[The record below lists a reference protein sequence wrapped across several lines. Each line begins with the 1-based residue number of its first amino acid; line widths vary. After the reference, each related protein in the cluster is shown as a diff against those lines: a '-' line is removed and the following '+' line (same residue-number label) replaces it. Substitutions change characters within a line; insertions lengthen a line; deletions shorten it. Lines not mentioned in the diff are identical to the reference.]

1 MHISNLTLADIL
13 TRDVACIDID
23 ASAEAARQQLCEP
36 TIGAVVVLAGMR
48 PVGVITGRD
57 WVRGYAQGMR
67 SVREVMGPMWVEPMH
82 ADYRGAYRRMVMGA
96 VRLGVV
102 VDAAG
107 ELAGIVTEE
116 NFMRHLGTEF
126 LWHLRHVDQAMTQ
139 EVLVLEVP
147 ALASVAL
154 QQLDATAS
162 SCLVLMANGVPVGM
176 LTERDWVRWLPM
188 LQPDTPV
195 TAIMSRPI
203 ETVQANASLV
213 QAYDQMSARRMSQLV
228 VLDGRGNLQGLLR
241 RQDIVRLIYERWVE
255 RLQSQE
261 QLHLLHAF
269 LDHSSEAFFVS
280 RVTDGRL
287 VYVNQQCCTF
297 SGYTQAELLR
307 MRVQDIS
314 DIYTTDTFTER
325 LQEYRRVGRLVF
337 ETKHRCADGR
347 HVPVE
352 VSLSYV
358 TGPLGDHTVGVVR
371 SLEERERIA
380 LSLLEAEDRWKF
392 AIEATDR
399 GVWDWHVQTD
409 HIYLSPKW
417 KGMLGF
423 ESDELPSQIGSWWS
437 HIHPDD
443 FAGVQE
449 AIDRHVRGEVDV
461 YRCDHRLRCKDG
473 AYRWVQSRGKVVT
486 RDAEGQALRMI
497 GTHTDITERKRIDA
511 ELALRERMARSLLL
525 LSQALERAQTLKE
538 IQQAAQH
545 EVQLI
550 LGLPRFWLHQLH
562 DTQTQP
568 EQRSPLQ
575 IPSVMG
581 MLMASPSE
589 LICIADVGQE
599 PRTALMA
606 DMGYQSMFGMS
617 LCQNEVSL
625 GVLGSAMLVH
635 EEGRQKFSSI
645 ELEYLSSLGGRVAA
659 ALERV
664 QVHAEL
670 QQAVEQLRASEAVLR
685 HAQSI
690 AEVGNWV
697 CESDTGLF
705 IDSGPLARALGREPH
720 EHFTFE
726 DLLNVVHPEDR
737 LRVIQHW
744 KPVPDRQPREI
755 EFRYLFAGQ
764 IRWVQIRAEA
774 QFNDANWITRVVG
787 VSRDITKRRL
797 AELIQRT
804 RLAVLDRVVRA
815 DPLAQVLEEVAHR
828 LEEVHAEWHVSIVLV
843 MPDNRLHTVAA
854 PTLPMWYTELVDSL
868 TIGVGVGSCGTAA
881 YLAEPVWVEDV
892 QVSPYWQDFRA
903 QAEQM
908 GVRSCWSTPF
918 KDEGGRVL
926 GTFAVYRAHV
936 GLPNQA
942 EVDLLTEFVDIAALA
957 VQRVRAGEALRQAAA
972 VFESTHDG
980 VLITDLNANIVAVN
994 QAYCR
999 ITGYGEQALLGQS
1012 PSMLK
1017 SGRHDADF
1025 YDHLWADVRAQGY
1038 WQGEMWNRRRSGE
1051 LYPQWLT
1058 INTVRD
1064 ERGEPSH
1071 YVGICTDITRI
1082 KQSEQQLE
1090 HLAHYDPLTG
1100 LPNRLLA
1107 QSRLCH
1113 ALERASAPQAG
1124 TNSGA
1129 LAVLFIDLDR
1139 FKTVNDSLGHPAG
1152 DELLAG
1158 FARRIQALLS
1168 EVDTLARLGGDE
1180 FLLLLEDI
1188 QSPAQVAAQAQAL
1201 LDALVPP
1208 FLLSSGQVLYVTA
1221 SIGVSLYPEDGR
1233 SADELIQHAD
1243 SAMYQ
1248 SKAQGRNA
1256 YHFYTEALTQAAHE
1270 RLELELQM
1278 RRALARDEFHLHYQP
1293 ILPTYRDGWVGVEA
1307 LLRWDCPGRGPVD
1320 PLRFITLAEET
1331 GLIVPLGAWVLRAA
1345 CRQARQWLDTGQ
1357 PLCVAV
1363 NLSARQFMQSDLVKT
1378 IAEILGETALPPQWL
1393 ELEITESILMAYPE
1407 GAIETLRQLRAL
1419 GLRLSI
1425 DDFGTGYSSLAYLT
1439 RFTVD
1444 KLKIDQSFVK
1454 GLPQQQS
1461 QLAIVRAIINM
1472 AHSLG
1477 MVTLAEGVEN
1487 AAQYRALR
1495 RAGCDLMQGH
1505 WFSPALSADAV
1516 QQWVMEARERHTTC
1530 LVPVVVLE
1538 KDVAHTRH
1546 PRIVR
1551 KRDASWMK
1559 PN

>member
-1 MHISNLTLADIL
+1 VHISNLTLADIL

-23 ASAEAARQQLCEP
+23 DSAEGARHQLCEP
-36 TIGAVVVLAGMR
+36 AIGAVVVLAGMR

-57 WVRGYAQGMR
+57 LVRGHALGLR
-67 SVREVMGPMWVEPMH
+67 SVREVMGPMWIEPVH
-82 ADYRGAYRRMVMGA
+82 ADYRGAYRRMVTAA
-96 VRLGVV
+96 VRLLVV

-126 LWHLRHVDQAMTQ
+126 LWHLRHVDKAMTH

-154 QQLDATAS
+154 QQLDAVPS
-162 SCLVLMANGVPVGM
+162 SCLVMVANGQPVGM
-176 LTERDWVRWLPM
+176 LTERDLVRWLPM
-188 LQPDTPV
+188 LRPDTPA
-195 TAIMSRPI
+195 TALMSSPI
-203 ETVQANASLV
+203 ETVQANASLI
-213 QAYDQMSARRMSQLV
+213 QAYDRMNARRVSQLV
-228 VLDGRGNLQGLLR
+228 VVDGRGGLLGLLR

-325 LQEYRRVGRLVF
+325 LQEYRRMGRLVF
-337 ETKHRCADGR
+337 ETSHRCADGR

-358 TGPLGDHTVGVVR
+358 PGPLGDHTVGVVR

-380 LSLLEAEDRWKF
+380 ITLREAEDRWKF

-409 HIYLSPKW
+409 EMYLSPKW
-417 KGMLGF
+417 KSMLGF
-423 ESDELPSQIGSWWS
+423 GDDELSSQTLSWWS
-437 HIHPDD
+437 RIHPDD
-443 FAGVQE
+443 LAGVHE
-449 AIDRHVRGEVDV
+449 ALGRHLRAEADV
-461 YRCDHRLRCKDG
+461 YRSDHRLRCKDG
-473 AYRWVQSRGKVVT
+473 VYRWVQSRGKVVT
-486 RDAEGQALRMI
+486 HDADGRALRMI

-511 ELALRERMARSLLL
+511 ELALRESMARSLLQ
-525 LSQALERAQTLKE
+525 LSQALERARTLEE
-538 IQQAAQH
+538 IQVAAQH

-550 LGLPRFWLHQLH
+550 LGLPRFWIHLLH
-562 DTQTQP
+562 DSQTSP

-575 IPSVMG
+575 IQSVMG

-589 LICIADVGQE
+589 LICIEDVGQE

-606 DMGYQSMFGMS
+606 DMGYRSMFGMS
-617 LCQNEVSL
+617 LCQNEVCL
-625 GVLGSAMLVH
+625 GVLGSAVLVH

-720 EHFTFE
+720 EHFSFE
-726 DLLNVVHPEDR
+726 DLLHVVHPEDR
-737 LRVIQHW
+737 IRVIQHW

-755 EFRYLFAGQ
+755 EFRYLATGQ

-787 VSRDITKRRL
+787 VSRDITTRRL

-815 DPLAQVLEEVAHR
+815 DPLTQVLDEVAHR
-828 LEEVHAEWHVSIVLV
+828 LEEVHAEWHVSIVLLT
-843 MPDNRLHTVAA
+843 PDNRLKTVAA
-854 PTLPMWYTELVDSL
+854 PTLPSWYTQLIDGLS
-868 TIGVGVGSCGTAA
+868 VGMGFGSCGTAA
-881 YLAEPVWVEDV
+881 YLGEPIWVDDV
-892 QVSPYWQDFRA
+892 LTSAYWQDLRA
-903 QAEQM
+903 DAERL
-908 GVRSCWSTPF
+908 GVRSCWSIPF
-918 KDEGGRVL
+918 KDESFRVL

-936 GLPNQA
+936 GQPSPA
-942 EVDLLTEFVDIAALA
+942 EIDLLTEFVDIAALA

-980 VLITDLNANIVAVN
+980 VLITDLNAHIVAVN

-999 ITGYGEQALLGQS
+999 ITGYSEQGLLGQS
-1012 PSMLK
+1012 PSMLHA
-1017 SGRHDADF
+1017 GRQEADF
-1025 YDHLWADVRAQGY
+1025 YERLWADVKEQGY

-1051 LYPQWLT
+1051 LYPQWVT
-1058 INTVRD
+1058 ISTVRD

-1071 YVGICTDITRI
+1071 YVGVCTDITRI

-1090 HLAHYDPLTG
+1090 RLAHYDPLTG

-1107 QSRLCH
+1107 QSRLRH
-1113 ALERASAPQAG
+1113 ALERASSGGSAG
-1124 TNSGA
+1124 GTGT
-1129 LAVLFIDLDR
+1129 LAVIFIDLDR

-1152 DELLAG
+1152 DELLTG
-1158 FARRIQALLS
+1158 FARRTQDILR

-1180 FLLLLEDI
+1180 FLLLLEDV
-1188 QSPAQVAAQAQAL
+1188 QNPTQVAAQAQAL
-1201 LDALVPP
+1201 LDALIPP

-1248 SKAQGRNA
+1248 AKAQGRNTFR
-1256 YHFYTEALTQAAHE
+1256 FYTEALTHSAHE

-1278 RRALARDEFHLHYQP
+1278 RRALTRGEFKLHYQP
-1293 ILPTYRDGWVGVEA
+1293 LLPTHRDGWVGVEA
-1307 LLRWDCPGRGPVD
+1307 LLRWDCPGRGPVE
-1320 PLRFITLAEET
+1320 PARFITLAEET
-1331 GLIVPLGAWVLRAA
+1331 GLIIPLGEWVLRAA
-1345 CRQARQWLDTGQ
+1345 CRQARQWLDAGE

-1363 NLSARQFMQSDLVKT
+1363 NLSPRQFVQSDLVKT
-1378 IAEILGETALPPQWL
+1378 IADILRETRLPPQWL
-1393 ELEITESILMAYPE
+1393 ELEITESILMERPE
-1407 GAIETLRQLRAL
+1407 VAIEILGQLRAL

-1454 GLPQQQS
+1454 GLPQQHS
-1461 QLAIVRAIINM
+1461 QLAIVRAIITM

-1505 WFSPALSADAV
+1505 WFCAALPAEAV
-1516 QQWVMEARERHTTC
+1516 QQWVSEARQRHTTC
-1530 LVPVVVLE
+1530 LMRAMPE
-1538 KDVAHTRH
+1538 KDAVHTRH
-1546 PRIVR
+1546 PRSAH
-1551 KRDASWMK
+1551 KRDTSRIRTAV
-1559 PN
+1559 